1 MSDSRERDSIPTIL
15 PGDSLAR
22 LARILRCAE
31 ALGYKAS
38 ARCSVLREEESEPPP
53 AATNSSPSVEES
65 VTRLFELLDQRS
77 VDYVLVGGLALL
89 RYVRGRN
96 TEDIDLLLA
105 VRDLDVL
112 PELAVRERS
121 DWFARA
127 VFSGL
132 RVDLLFTEN
141 PLFKLV
147 RERHTGC
154 IPFIERGVPCAT
166 PEGLV
171 LLKLY
176 ALPSL
181 YRQGEIQ
188 RAILYESDIA
198 ALVHGPGVNP
208 VPLLRTLEEFMP
220 ATDLRELR
228 RVVGEIQSRRRD
240 FG

>member
-1 MSDSRERDSIPTIL
+1 MSGSSEQDSVPSLL

-22 LARILRCAE
+22 LARILHCAQV
-31 ALGYKAS
+31 LGHDAPAGAS
-38 ARCSVLREEESEPPP
+38 VMREEASEPPP
-53 AATNSSPSVEES
+53 AAPSASPSVEES

-105 VRDLDVL
+105 VRDLAVL
-112 PELAVRERS
+112 PEIMVSERS

-154 IPFIERGVPCAT
+154 IPFLERGVPCAT

-181 YRQGEIQ
+181 YRQGQIQ
-188 RAILYESDIA
+188 RANLYEADIA
-198 ALVHGPGVNP
+198 ALVHGPGVDP
-208 VPLLRTLEEFMP
+208 LPLLQTLEQFMLP
-220 ATDLRELR
+220 TDVRELR
-228 RVVGEIQSRRRD
+228 RVVEEIRSRRRD
-240 FG
+240 FR